1 MESIEIECEFCKI
14 KFSKL
19 INEYNRCS
27 KAKQKHFCSLSCSG
41 KFSGILKKQ
50 KADFD
55 KQEYYKNPK
64 KCKTCN
70 NAIDYFVK
78 HVNGFCSSSC
88 SAVFNNPKKAIKR
101 VCVCCGSQTKNKKFC
116 SIKCFFIDKKKQ
128 TKISIEK
135 GEKVTND
142 TFKAYLI
149 NKNGHKCQMCSFSEW
164 GGKPILLIL
173 DHINGNSDN
182 CSLENLG
189 N

>member
-41 KFSGILKKQ
+41 KFGGILKKQ

-101 VCVCCGSQTKNKKFC
+101 VCVCCGSQTKNKKF
-116 SIKCFFIDKKKQ
+116 
-128 TKISIEK
+128 
-135 GEKVTND
+135 G
-142 TFKAYLI
+142 
-149 NKNGHKCQMCSFSEW
+149 
-164 GGKPILLIL
+164 
-173 DHINGNSDN
+173 
-182 CSLENLG
+182 
-189 N
+189 